1 MRESQNSGSTDLL
14 EDLPDI
20 SLTAE
25 DAGYHK
31 GLKGRQI
38 QMIAIGGAIGTG
50 LFMGA
55 GARLASAGPALV
67 ITYAVC
73 GFFAFLILRA
83 LGELI
88 LHRPT
93 SGSFVSYAREFYG
106 EKAAFV
112 SGWMYWLNWAMTAIV
127 DITAIALYMHF
138 FAKYVPW
145 IGLVPQWLWAL
156 AALLIVLALNLV
168 SVKVFGE
175 MEFWFA
181 LIKVVALVTFLL
193 VGTYFVIFGTPVA
206 GHEAGLSLI
215 AENGG
220 LIPNGVLPAIVVMQ
234 GVVFAYASIELI
246 GTAAGETEHPEKI
259 MPKAI
264 NTVVLRIGV
273 FYIGSLVLLSLLL
286 PYTAYKE
293 GESPFVTFFGSIG
306 VEGVDSIMNLVV
318 LTAAMSSLN
327 AGLYSTGRI
336 LRSMS
341 MSGSA
346 PRFAARMSK
355 QGVPYGGIALTAA
368 VAVLGVI
375 LNAVV
380 PADAFEIVLNV
391 ASLGI
396 ISSWAMIV
404 LCQLAL
410 HRLSRKGLAVRPSFR
425 MFGAPY
431 TGYLT
436 LAFLL
441 AVVVLMAFDSPV
453 GTWTVASIAIIVP
466 LLIVGWYLSRDRIR
480 EIAAQ
485 RDGFTGPHPVLAHH
499 AGAVRKPRAPVGT
512 GNRPGGEDS

>member
-1 MRESQNSGSTDLL
+1 MKQTPLAEDADLVQNT
-14 EDLPDI
+14 PDG

-25 DAGYHK
+25 DNGYK
-31 GLKGRQI
+31 KSLKGRQI

-55 GARLASAGPALV
+55 GGRLASAGPALMFS
-67 ITYAVC
+67 YAVC

-83 LGELI
+83 LGELV

-93 SGSFVSYAREFYG
+93 SGSFISYAREFYG
-106 EKAAFV
+106 EKAAFAI
-112 SGWMYWLNWAMTAIV
+112 GWLYWLNWAMTAIV

-138 FAKYVPW
+138 FATYVSW
-145 IGLVPQWLWAL
+145 IGSVPQWVWAL
-156 AALLIVLALNLV
+156 AALVIVLGLNLV
-168 SVKVFGE
+168 SVKLFGE

-181 LIKVVALVTFLL
+181 LIKVVALTTFLL
-193 VGTYFVIFGTPVA
+193 VGTYFVIFGTPVP
-206 GHEAGLSLI
+206 GHEVGFSLI
-215 AENGG
+215 SNHGG
-220 LIPNGVLPAIVVMQ
+220 LFPNGLLPVVVVMQ

-246 GTAAGETEHPEKI
+246 GTTAGETEHPEKVI
-259 MPKAI
+259 PKAI
-264 NTVVLRIGV
+264 NTVIVRIAI
-273 FYIGSLVLLSLLL
+273 FYVGSLVLLSLLL
-286 PYTAYKE
+286 PFTAYKA

-306 VEGVDSIMNLVV
+306 IEGAAPIMNLVV

-346 PRFAARMSK
+346 PQFAARLNSR
-355 QGVPYGGIALTAA
+355 GVPYGGIALPAA
-368 VAVLGVI
+368 VASIGVL
-375 LNAVV
+375 LNAIV
-380 PADAFEIVLNV
+380 PGAAFEIVLNM

-396 ISSWAMIV
+396 ISAWGMII

-410 HRLSRKGLAVRPSFR
+410 FKLARQGTAVRPTFR

-436 LAFLL
+436 MAFLL
-441 AVVVLMAFDSPV
+441 AVVVLMAFDTPV

-466 LLIVGWYLSRDRIR
+466 LLVAGWYLSRGRIR
-480 EIAAQ
+480 AIAAE
-485 RDGFTGPHPVLAHH
+485 RDGGTGPHPVIAHH
-499 AGAVRKPRAPVGT
+499 ALAGAAERVGEEET
-512 GNRPGGEDS
+512 ADV